1 MYTVSVKHD
10 LIARHY
16 LIGGDWGAEN
26 DLHSHHYVIEVRVEA
41 AE

>member
-1 MYTVSVKHD
+1 MYTVAVRRD

-26 DLHSHHYVIEVRVEA
+26 NPILIII
-41 AE
+41 